1 MLNGIPNIS
10 SPSKKTTNS
19 ESVSNPS
26 SKKSINLIKPDF
38 SPLILKENKFIP
50 KTIGSYKTRNNIEP
64 ESPFKTP
71 DINFFTPTPI
81 KGKDLFG
88 AKKNKITGKK
98 LNFGEFEQKVFSE
111 KNHDINDINDFY
123 KNFKIREYEYEFN
136 KNFIEEKKGLEKEI
150 INDRICDKRMENN
163 FIIIK
168 TLAQNK
174 FDAIYQVKE
183 KDTNKILCIKR
194 TSENSTKNNYNI
206 LQTTLKDIQKENKDW
221 ILPKTFCMK
230 YIDYWIENKNY
241 NMIKEDTNYL
251 NKNMYILTEYYSK
264 GDLIDYLEQLEKNNF
279 VFTPKFYWD
288 IIFEMIIGL
297 LYIHN
302 KGYIHFDIK
311 PTNYLVDDEGF
322 IILNDFGLSH
332 KEKELSY
339 LDDIIEG
346 DSKYISKELFEC
358 LDSISLKKINNKTDI
373 FSLGLTIL
381 EIIAKIELPSNG
393 QLWKDLRNSGSDILS
408 NKIFVNSNISDIE
421 DFLKLIKKM
430 IKPVNERPSLMELI
444 NETSELNKR
453 YELLKRKSYN
463 KKLVFNF

>member
-1 MLNGIPNIS
+1 MLQDLKTIS
-10 SPSKKTTNS
+10 SSSEKTANS
-19 ESVSNPS
+19 ESVSNPG
-26 SKKSINLIKPDF
+26 SKNSLNLIKPDF
-38 SPLILKENKFIP
+38 SPIILKENKFIP
-50 KTIGSYKTRNNIEP
+50 KTIGAYKTKKKFEL
-64 ESPFKTP
+64 ESPLKTP
-71 DINFFTPTPI
+71 NMNFFKPMEVI
-81 KGKDLFG
+81 GRDLFG
-88 AKKNKITGKK
+88 VKKNEVSGKK

-111 KNHDINDINDFY
+111 KNHDINDFC
-123 KNFKIREYEYEFN
+123 KNFKMKEYEYEFN

-150 INDRICDKRMENN
+150 INDKICDNRMENN
-163 FIIIK
+163 FIIKK
-168 TLAQNK
+168 TLVQNK

-183 KDTNKILCIKR
+183 KDTKKIYCIKKI
-194 TSENSTKNNYNI
+194 SEKTNKNNFKI
-206 LQTTLKDIQKENKDW
+206 LQTTLEDIQKENKDW

-230 YIDYWIENKNY
+230 YIDFWIENKNY

-251 NKNMYILTEYYSK
+251 NKNIYILTEYYSK

-279 VFTPKFYWD
+279 VFTPDFYWD

-302 KGYIHFDIK
+302 KGYIHFNIK
-311 PTNYLVDDEGF
+311 PTNFLVDDEGF
-322 IILNDFGLSH
+322 IKLNDFGLSH
-332 KEKELSY
+332 KEIDLSY
-339 LDDIIEG
+339 LNDIVEG
-346 DSKYISKELFEC
+346 DPKYISKELFEC

-453 YELLKRKSYN
+453 YEFLKRKSYN

>member
-71 DINFFTPTPI
+71 DVNFFTPTPI

-168 TLAQNK
+168 TLVQNK
-174 FDAIYQVKE
+174 FDAIYQV
-183 KDTNKILCIKR
+183 
-194 TSENSTKNNYNI
+194 NYNI

-230 YIDYWIENKNY
+230 YIDFWIENKNY

-302 KGYIHFDIK
+302 KGYIHFNIK

-322 IILNDFGLSH
+322 IILNDFGLSR

-408 NKIFVNSNISDIE
+408 NKTFINSNISDIE
-421 DFLKLIKKM
+421 KFLKLIKKM

-453 YELLKRKSYN
+453 YELLKIKSYN
-463 KKLVFNF
+463 KRLVFNF